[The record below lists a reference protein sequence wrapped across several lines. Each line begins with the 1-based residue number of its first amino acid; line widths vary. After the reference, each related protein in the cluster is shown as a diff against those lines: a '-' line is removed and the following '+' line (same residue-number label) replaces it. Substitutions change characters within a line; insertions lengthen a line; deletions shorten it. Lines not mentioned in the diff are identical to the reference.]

1 MIAPLARHGAEAR
14 HIWTCTTQAIIF
26 LFGMD
31 VCIVIGHRLV
41 TRIFVELTMLKNGRF
56 FTYPWSLLINMNVI
70 LVMGVYEFIFKG
82 PPLGQYLA
90 LLYLF
95 LGNLY
100 QSARLRG

>member
-1 MIAPLARHGAEAR
+1 MIAPLARHGSEAR

-31 VCIVIGHRLV
+31 VCIVIGHRVV

-70 LVMGVYEFIFKG
+70 LVMGVYEII
-82 PPLGQYLA
+82 L
-90 LLYLF
+90 
-95 LGNLY
+95 
-100 QSARLRG
+100 